1 MEEKSLSKEKR
12 KSIIEWGIYIALL
25 AAVFII
31 FHFFLMLGRIPSESM
46 EPTLMVHD
54 WTVGDRNAYTDS
66 TPERGDIIIFYCE
79 SEEEVMVKRVIGLP
93 GETVTFVGGRVYI
106 DGEPLD
112 ESEYLDDDVVT
123 ESDDTFVVPEGDY
136 FMLGDNREV
145 SLDSRYWDN
154 PYITVDDIHS
164 KVLWVI
170 PFHKLPWY

>member
-1 MEEKSLSKEKR
+1 
-12 KSIIEWGIYIALL
+12 
-25 AAVFII
+25 
-31 FHFFLMLGRIPSESM
+31 
-46 EPTLMVHD
+46 
-54 WTVGDRNAYTDS
+54 
-66 TPERGDIIIFYCE
+66 
-79 SEEEVMVKRVIGLP
+79 
-93 GETVTFVGGRVYI
+93 
-106 DGEPLD
+106 LD